1 MSWNKQME
9 DMVQN
14 WTSMQQQMW
23 DSWLQA
29 MKGMG
34 APGGSAEGMET
45 VQREYQR
52 NLEAWEQA
60 VRDALE
66 AQSQWSRHWAE
77 ALEKDG
83 QTPEAVSQWVQQVQ
97 EMMKAWTEAQGQLW
111 NAWFES
117 ARSVDPSNMGGNWD
131 EEGRRVLQA
140 WQEATQ
146 RAQDAL
152 TELFKTATQMGAE
165 TGVESS
171 KATKAPPKGGS
182 RSKR

>member
-1 MSWNKQME
+1 MTWNKQME
-9 DMVQN
+9 EMVQN

-29 MKGMG
+29 VKGMG
-34 APGGSAEGMET
+34 GPGGAGQGLET
-45 VQREYQR
+45 AQEEYKK

-66 AQSQWSRHWAE
+66 AQSQWSRHWTE
-77 ALEKDG
+77 ALDKDG
-83 QTPEAVSQWVQQVQ
+83 QTPEAVTQWVKQVQ

-111 NAWFES
+111 NAWFDS
-117 ARSVDPSNMGGNWD
+117 ARSIDPANMGANWD

-152 TELFKTATQMGAE
+152 KELSKTATQMGGEGGAAAP
-165 TGVESS
+165 ESKPS
-171 KATKAPPKGGS
+171 GG
-182 RSKR
+182 RRKR

>member
-34 APGGSAEGMET
+34 APGSSAQGMES
-45 VQREYQR
+45 VQQEYQK
-52 NLEAWEQA
+52 NLEAWEKA
-60 VRDALE
+60 VRDALD
-66 AQSQWSRHWAE
+66 AQSQWSIHFAD

-83 QTPEAVSQWVQQVQ
+83 QTPEAVSQWVHQVQ

-117 ARSVDPSNMGGNWD
+117 ARNVDPSKMGSNWE
-131 EEGRRVLQA
+131 EEGQRVLHA
-140 WQEATQ
+140 WQDATQ

-152 TELFKTATQMGAE
+152 AELSKTATRMGEEAP
-165 TGVESS
+165 
-171 KATKAPPKGGS
+171 KAAKAPKAPGKPGGGTRKG
-182 RSKR
+182 